1 MANTYTQLYVHL
13 VFAVKYRIGII
24 MPEWK
29 NRLFQYITAL
39 LDKRG
44 HRMYAINGM
53 PDHIHILVSI
63 NPVQS
68 ISDMVGEIKR
78 ASSKWINENHFVRG
92 KFEWQDGYG
101 AFSYSKSQVD
111 DVVRYIQN
119 QETHHHK
126 RTFREEYLE
135 FLKLFDITFDEK
147 YIFKELQ

>member
-1 MANTYTQLYVHL
+1 
-13 VFAVKYRIGII
+13 
-24 MPEWK
+24 
-29 NRLFQYITAL
+29 
-39 LDKRG
+39 
-44 HRMYAINGM
+44 MYAINGM